1 MAITVML
8 FVLCSQAPAYG
19 AEQGG
24 SVPFF
29 SQGQAVDNPQDR
41 AGSQQLALRDFMS
54 QGLSQAIGRYLSP
67 AQIGAQYSDIQN
79 KFLAQSSRYIDSYQ
93 VFSESQT
100 NGLYKVVG
108 QITVSMDLLRKDLQE
123 SGFSIAE
130 RGQRGPAAE
139 ATAAADDE
147 NDEEASGDADNA
159 EGSGAA
165 PAVDNSAPQ
174 FGATSRGLSVTKKEI
189 LWVVAEKWEQE
200 WVLPS
205 EQRDTRSLFATG
217 MAKELGRFDFSIQ
230 LPQTGVVRMDL
241 SGSVPPSQVIS
252 LAEGLGIQDA
262 VVGTLSYKQD
272 RVSKQ
277 AVLECNLRVIRI
289 SAGKSESEI
298 RKTQSIEELS
308 NQEGALE
315 LASRIAPQLSSLLGG
330 TGAGKK
336 ESVSGPTQG
345 TQEADTPSHE
355 SSGSA
360 GDWTINFPSVQ
371 YPYWKELERV
381 LRGQSKNM
389 QITSLEM
396 MGGEGTVKIAGVDGS
411 VISKMNAAA
420 MPSGATVKID
430 SYSVEARTVK
440 LSFTP
445 PGKGQ

>member
-1 MAITVML
+1 MAITVVL
-8 FVLCSQAPAYG
+8 FVLCVRVSAFG
-19 AEQGG
+19 AEQDGAM
-24 SVPFF
+24 PFF
-29 SQGQAVDNPQDR
+29 SQGQALDNPQDR

-79 KFLAQSSRYIDSYQ
+79 NFLAQSSRYIDSYQ

-108 QITVSMDLLRKDLQE
+108 QITVSMDLLKKDLQE

-139 ATAAADDE
+139 TAAADDDE
-147 NDEEASGDADNA
+147 NNEEVSGDADNA
-159 EGSGAA
+159 EGPGAV
-165 PAVDNSAPQ
+165 PLVDNPAST
-174 FGATSRGLSVTKKEI
+174 ATSRGLSVTKKEI

-205 EQRDTRSLFATG
+205 EQRDTRSLFATS

-230 LPQTGVVRMDL
+230 LPQAGAVRMDL
-241 SGSVPPSQVIS
+241 SGSIPPSQVIS

-262 VVGTLSYKQD
+262 VIGTLSYKQD
-272 RVSKQ
+272 RASKQ

-298 RKTQSIEELS
+298 RKTQSVEELS

-330 TGAGKK
+330 SATGKK
-336 ESVSGPTQG
+336 VSESGQTQG
-345 TQEADTPSHE
+345 TQEAGGPSHE

-360 GDWTINFPSVQ
+360 GDWIVNFPSVQ
-371 YPYWKELERV
+371 YPYWKELERA

-396 MGGEGTVKIAGVDGS
+396 TGGEGTVRIAGVDGS
-411 VISKMNAAA
+411 VISKMNGTP

-430 SYSVEARTVK
+430 SYSVEDRTVK